1 MKSNDKSRK
10 ARSELEKMFAGVQQ
24 GPTSTARRAENPF
37 ADTAPARSDD
47 VTRTEPKSTI
57 WKDSVVSLPVGIEVP
72 PGYRSVEQV
81 REAMQ
86 RAWQIKPVRQSRDAI
101 EVELLPGWKASKLP
115 NGTTEIRDAAGVTRA
130 VYGWSHQ
137 AELRLL
143 PRYAIESREGAS
155 DGKYQLI
162 VRDRE
167 RNAILERSLFSAQN
181 GTNHPE
187 WRKWNA
193 WLDEAFP
200 LHRDPLRCWGDCE
213 AILGG

>member
-1 MKSNDKSRK
+1 MKNIDKSRK
-10 ARSELEKMFAGVQQ
+10 ARQALEGMFSDM
-24 GPTSTARRAENPF
+24 PRSTARAANRAENPF
-37 ADTAPARSDD
+37 ADSRGTAREDHSLENAN
-47 VTRTEPKSTI
+47 TI
-57 WKDSVVSLPVGIEVP
+57 WKDSVVSLPIGIEVP
-72 PGYRSVEQV
+72 PGYNSPEQV
-81 REAMQ
+81 RKALE
-86 RAWQIKPVRQSRDAI
+86 RAWRIKPLRENRGAI
-101 EVELLPGWKASKLP
+101 EVELLPGWSTVKNPS
-115 NGTTEIRDAAGVTRA
+115 GTTEIRDAAGVTRA

-167 RNAILERSLFSAQN
+167 RGSILERSLFSAQN

-187 WRKWNA
+187 WRKWTA
-193 WLDEAFP
+193 WLDNAYP

-213 AILGG
+213 SNLAG